1 MTRLLYTTGSGV
13 FEEDLNYVLP
23 PLGDNEI
30 KVKAV
35 KTGVCRSDIAMMMGK
50 FGPLPMNMQGH
61 EGLGQVIEVG
71 KKVDK
76 SIVGNYVATRGEP
89 AFADEYNVRE
99 REYVVVPGSGAEY
112 ILEPVAC
119 GVNCIMQPMK
129 QELLKKFV
137 DPRICIVGSGFLAKI
152 IYKTLGI
159 LYPHWHNISVL
170 GRANQDYWSN
180 NGIDLQFDFEG
191 EYDIIIDL
199 KDIPRTFNVD
209 CIKPQG
215 LVIMASTKQGGI
227 KLDNFLWKAV
237 TMVFPSPR
245 ADTFYVSMVKARD
258 WIHEGFID
266 TTNFWTRGYDRDTE
280 WRKAFEDGKDRPKGY
295 GRGFIEWR

>member
-1 MTRLLYTTGSGV
+1 MTRLLYTTGNGK
-13 FEEDLNYVLP
+13 FEENLNYVLP
-23 PLGDNEI
+23 PLQDNDI
-30 KVKAV
+30 RVKAV
-35 KTGVCRSDIAMMMGK
+35 KTGVCRSDIDMMIGK

-61 EGLGQVIEVG
+61 EGLGKVVEVG
-71 KKVDK
+71 KKVDG
-76 SIVGNYVATRGEP
+76 SIIGSYVATRGEP
-89 AFADEYNVRE
+89 AYADEYNVRD
-99 REYVVVPGSGAEY
+99 REYVVVPSAGEEY

-119 GVNCIMQPMK
+119 GVNCIMQPMQQK
-129 QELLKKFV
+129 LLDKFKN
-137 DPRICIVGSGFLAKI
+137 PRIAIVGSGFLAKVVF
-152 IYKTLGI
+152 KTLSI

-170 GRANQDYWSN
+170 GRANPDYWSN
-180 NGIDLQFDFEG
+180 NGIELQFDFDG

-209 CIKPQG
+209 CMKPQG
-215 LVIMASTKQGGI
+215 LVIMASSKQQGI
-227 KLDNFLWKAV
+227 QLDNFLWKAV

-295 GRGFIEWR
+295 GRGFIEWH

>member
-1 MTRLLYTTGSGV
+1 MTRLLYTTGNGE

-23 PLGDNEI
+23 PLQCNEVR
-30 KVKAV
+30 VKAI
-35 KTGVCRSDIAMMMGK
+35 KTGVCRSDIAMMQGK

-61 EGLGQVIEVG
+61 EGLGEVIDAGCE
-71 KKVDK
+71 VDK
-76 SIVGNYVATRGEP
+76 TIIGAYVATRGEP
-89 AFADEYNVRE
+89 AYADEYNVRE
-99 REYVVVPGSGAEY
+99 REYVIVPGCGEEY

-119 GVNCIMQPMK
+119 GVNCIMQPMQQK
-129 QELLKKFV
+129 LLGKFNN
-137 DPRICIVGSGFLAKI
+137 PRIAIVGSGFLAKVVF
-152 IYKTLGI
+152 KTLSI
-159 LYPHWHNISVL
+159 LYPHWHDISVL
-170 GRANQDYWSN
+170 GRADPDYWSN
-180 NGIDLQFDFEG
+180 NGIELQYDFDG

-199 KDIPRTFNVD
+199 KDTPRTFNVN
-209 CIKPQG
+209 CMKPQG
-215 LVIMASTKQGGI
+215 LVIMASTKQDGI
-227 KLDNFLWKAV
+227 QLDNFLWKAV